1 MARLS
6 QTFAKTSVALATI
19 LLGGCLSHG
28 PIRVENSAGQGNDCG
43 CADGSGDRCR
53 HGFHLL
59 DHLHAD
65 ESAQQGEAP
74 PLVAPISNFF
84 PVPTRPVFTPWV
96 ENPPA
101 EEISGPLAWTR
112 SPGQPRED
120 GAADARR
127 EPAGIPIAR
136 RVLPPPAVLPE
147 DRRPPN
153 SGPSAYYD
161 SASRY

>member
-1 MARLS
+1 
-6 QTFAKTSVALATI
+6 
-19 LLGGCLSHG
+19 
-28 PIRVENSAGQGNDCG
+28 
-43 CADGSGDRCR
+43 
-53 HGFHLL
+53 LL

-65 ESAQQGEAP
+65 ASEQQGEPP

-112 SPGQPRED
+112 SSGQRQDD
-120 GAADARR
+120 GAADVRR

-147 DRRPPN
+147 DRRPAN
-153 SGPSAYYD
+153 RAPSAYYD
-161 SASRY
+161 SSDDRSLQGTFGSASRY